1 MLTGVQRDTLIP
13 TMKVFLK
20 IVAVAVIGVLAAYPP
35 LAGAT
40 CPMNTA
46 KACEPGCAM
55 AMGKDCPMPLQAS
68 KLGCSENCC
77 ENSMQ
82 QGVVQT
88 DAKMKAVRAELVA
101 ILSPAAATEGKV
113 VANLPADGRVDT
125 GPPRFILFR
134 VIRV

>member
-1 MLTGVQRDTLIP
+1 
-13 TMKVFLK
+13 MKVFLR

-46 KACEPGCAM
+46 AKACEPGCAM
-55 AMGKDCPMPLQAS
+55 AMDAMGKDCPMPLQAS
-68 KLGCSENCC
+68 KLGCAENCC

-88 DAKMKAVRAELVA
+88 DAKPKAVRAELVA
-101 ILSPAAATEGKV
+101 ILPPAAVIEGRV
-113 VANLPADGRVDT
+113 VASLPADGRVDT